1 MMLNDA
7 RQVKTG
13 RKVWLSTLTRVS
25 IDISIMQSM
34 TRVKIQV
41 SPLQFLAQIESIEGY
56 MMETATNNN
65 HKF

>member
-1 MMLNDA
+1 MMFDDA

-13 RKVWLSTLTRVS
+13 RKIWLLTLTRVS

-34 TRVKIQV
+34 ARVKIQV
-41 SPLQFLAQIESIEGY
+41 SPLQFLAQIKSIEGY
-56 MMETATNNN
+56 MMETATDNN